1 MLKTHSNWLDALDDN
16 LLLPACIVASIG
28 YVELLRRNRP
38 FRRLFAANMIS
49 FIGDWFTIISM
60 FLLADEVSEG
70 SPLAIAGVMAVRSLT
85 HAPLEPLTGMFAD
98 RYSRRGLMVL
108 ANGSSFVVL
117 TAFLAF
123 DLLGSLW
130 SVYALTS
137 ALVFARVLFDPAETA
152 YLPNI
157 CDEEELLTANAM
169 GSAGWS
175 ASLGIGAGLG
185 GLTISHLGIEM
196 ALWIDTLTF
205 LISALMFASLP
216 FGGPSKE
223 ERGEGGILTG
233 LVEIVDGWKHI
244 RLNPPIRRIVFAK
257 AMWAAGGGAQVFLL
271 ILIGMEAGFGS
282 VAAGSIG
289 ILYMARGFGSGTGP
303 VVGRSLMRSDKLR
316 PSLLGW
322 SILIAGT
329 FYLAISAVEWTWAV
343 LVLVFISH
351 GSSGI
356 NWVLSTTLLQERTA
370 DEWRG
375 RVAGT
380 DYFLLTGMMGFS
392 ALGAG
397 LVMEYDVLSLRET
410 IAVTALIQIAMG
422 IIWLTLATPSERLM
436 TKLTYAS

>member
-1 MLKTHSNWLDALDDN
+1 MKESHSHWLLATNHN
-16 LLLPACIVASIG
+16 LGLLGRVVSNVG
-28 YVELLRRNRP
+28 YIEILRNNSP

-60 FLLADEVSEG
+60 FLIAGEVSDD
-70 SPLAIAGVMAVRSLT
+70 SPLAIAGVLAVRSLT
-85 HAPLEPLTGMFAD
+85 HAPLEPLTGMLAD
-98 RYSRRGLMVL
+98 RYSRKGLMVL
-108 ANGSSFVVL
+108 ANGGSFVILVGFL
-117 TAFLAF
+117 TF

-137 ALVFARVLFDPAETA
+137 VLVLARVLFDPAEYA

-157 CDEEELLTANAM
+157 CNEDELLTANAM

-175 ASLGIGAGLG
+175 VSLGIGAGLG
-185 GLTISHLGIEM
+185 GLTISELGVYE

-205 LISALMFASLP
+205 LVSALIFASLP
-216 FGGPSKE
+216 PGGPEKDKS
-223 ERGEGGILTG
+223 REGGIKMALR
-233 LVEIVDGWKHI
+233 EIGDGWIHI
-244 RLNPPIRRIVFAK
+244 KYNSPIRRVVFAK

-303 VVGRSLMRSDKLR
+303 VIGRRLMRSDRLK
-316 PSLLGW
+316 PSLLGL
-322 SILIAGT
+322 SIFFAGV
-329 FYLAISAVEWTWAV
+329 FYLAISAVDWSWV
-343 LVLVFISH
+343 ILLLVFISH

-356 NWVLSTTLLQERTA
+356 NWVMSTTLLQERTG

-380 DYFLLTGMMGFS
+380 DYLLLTSMMGFS

-397 LVMEYDVLSLRET
+397 LILEEGLLTLREV
-410 IAVTALIQIAMG
+410 IALTAMIQIAMG
-422 IIWLTLATPSERLM
+422 AIWLIFATPEER
-436 TKLTYAS
+436 AIIN

>member
-1 MLKTHSNWLDALDDN
+1 
-16 LLLPACIVASIG
+16 
-28 YVELLRRNRP
+28 
-38 FRRLFAANMIS
+38 
-49 FIGDWFTIISM
+49 
-60 FLLADEVSEG
+60 
-70 SPLAIAGVMAVRSLT
+70 
-85 HAPLEPLTGMFAD
+85 
-98 RYSRRGLMVL
+98 
-108 ANGSSFVVL
+108 
-117 TAFLAF
+117 
-123 DLLGSLW
+123 
-130 SVYALTS
+130 
-137 ALVFARVLFDPAETA
+137 
-152 YLPNI
+152 
-157 CDEEELLTANAM
+157 
-169 GSAGWS
+169 
-175 ASLGIGAGLG
+175 
-185 GLTISHLGIEM
+185 
-196 ALWIDTLTF
+196 
-205 LISALMFASLP
+205 
-216 FGGPSKE
+216 
-223 ERGEGGILTG
+223 
-233 LVEIVDGWKHI
+233 
-244 RLNPPIRRIVFAK
+244 
-257 AMWAAGGGAQVFLL
+257 
-271 ILIGMEAGFGS
+271 MEAGFGS

-322 SILIAGT
+322 SILIAGV
-329 FYLAISAVEWTWAV
+329 FYLAISAVEWTWV
-343 LVLVFISH
+343 ILVLVFISH

>member
-1 MLKTHSNWLDALDDN
+1 MKESHSHWLLATNHN
-16 LLLPACIVASIG
+16 LGLLGRVVSNVG
-28 YVELLRRNRP
+28 YIEILRNNSP

-60 FLLADEVSEG
+60 FLIAGEVSDD
-70 SPLAIAGVMAVRSLT
+70 SPLAIAGVLAVRSLT
-85 HAPLEPLTGMFAD
+85 HAPLEPLTGMLAD
-98 RYSRRGLMVL
+98 RYSRKGLMVL
-108 ANGSSFVVL
+108 ANGGSFVILVGFL
-117 TAFLAF
+117 TF

-137 ALVFARVLFDPAETA
+137 VLVLARVLFDPAEYA

-157 CDEEELLTANAM
+157 CNEDELLTANAM

-175 ASLGIGAGLG
+175 VSLGIGAGLG
-185 GLTISHLGIEM
+185 GLTISELGVYE

-205 LISALMFASLP
+205 LVSALIFASLP
-216 FGGPSKE
+216 PGGPEKDKS
-223 ERGEGGILTG
+223 REGGIKMALR
-233 LVEIVDGWKHI
+233 EIGDGWIHI
-244 RLNPPIRRIVFAK
+244 KDNSPIRRVVFAK

-303 VVGRSLMRSDKLR
+303 VIGRRLMRSDRLK

-322 SILIAGT
+322 SIFFAGV
-329 FYLAISAVEWTWAV
+329 FYLAISAVDWSWV
-343 LVLVFISH
+343 ILLLVFISH

-356 NWVLSTTLLQERTA
+356 NWVMSTTLLQERTD

-380 DYFLLTGMMGFS
+380 DYLLLTSMMGFS

-397 LVMEYDVLSLRET
+397 LILEGGHLTLRET
-410 IAVTALIQIAMG
+410 IALTAIIQIGMG
-422 IIWLTLATPSERLM
+422 AIWLIFATPKERLM
-436 TKLTYAS
+436 IN